1 MATLDDVLAGVADE
15 STKED
20 SLIALV
26 TNLKTQL
33 DQILAGGLTPA
44 AQAKV
49 DALFA
54 SVTANVNKVQTA
66 IDANTPPA

>member
-33 DQILAGGLTPA
+33 DGILAGGLTPA

-54 SVTANVNKVQTA
+54 SVTTNATKVQTA
-66 IDANTPPA
+66 IDANTPA